1 MELIGQNK
9 SELPGQSIVPLPMEL
24 KKGKSFEALP
34 FFTKLHE
41 ASYIYLRAPLY
52 NKSMNDSLIF
62 PLMNIA
68 YNFDLYIKCNCS

>member
-1 MELIGQNK
+1 MELVGQNK

-41 ASYIYLRAPLY
+41 ASYIYIY
-52 NKSMNDSLIF
+52 KGTSI
-62 PLMNIA
+62 
-68 YNFDLYIKCNCS
+68 